1 MSQYR
6 ELPIFMDTNVLL
18 HYYEINLNIEDAI
31 NRIITRKYIILIH
44 RMVENEIFDALTKTG
59 KLAKQAKIAVQLM
72 KNFIP
77 YEDETEYSG
86 TDTALMEIAKME
98 KGCVF
103 TFDKKLKYRC
113 RSKDIP
119 VISLYKPGRLQ
130 LTGEIE

>member
-86 TDTALMEIAKME
+86 TDTALMEIAKKE